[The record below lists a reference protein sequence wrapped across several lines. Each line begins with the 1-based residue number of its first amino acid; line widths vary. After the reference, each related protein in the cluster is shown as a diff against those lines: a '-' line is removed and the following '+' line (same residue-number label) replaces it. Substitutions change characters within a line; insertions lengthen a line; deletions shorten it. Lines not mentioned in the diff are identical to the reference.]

1 MGFAIQPCESAIG
14 VHISP
19 PFEPPYHLP
28 PHPTPEGCRRAPD
41 LSSLRHT
48 ANFHLLSILC
58 MVKCMFQC
66 CPPNSPHPLLSQLG
80 PQVSFLCLCLHC
92 CSANSFISTI
102 FLDSMYM
109 LSYVVF
115 ACFWLTSL
123 CVTGSSF
130 IPLDSKEIQPVHPKE
145 KWSRSV
151 VYDSFRPHGW

>member
-1 MGFAIQPCESAIG
+1 MLVSAIHQHESALGI
-14 VHISP
+14 HMSP
-19 PFEPPYHLP
+19 PSWTSHLSLL
-28 PHPTPEGCRRAPD
+28 PTLLGCHRALVWAPWVIQKVPSGYRFYMRWCICFHVASSIRPI
-41 LSSLRHT
+41 LSFPT
-48 ANFHLLSILC
+48 LC
-58 MVKCMFQC
+58 
-66 CPPNSPHPLLSQLG
+66 SH
-80 PQVSFLCLCLHC
+80 VSSLCLCLHC

-109 LSYVVF
+109 LSYMVF